1 MKRNMRQRNNPYTQE
16 ENAQILA
23 QMEALKGKKIPA
35 NVYGTLA
42 WTMGNRHTVASL
54 KSQASR
60 LRNGRVYGPSHV
72 PSEMPEAPAE
82 KTPCPAPPTTKEQPE
97 LPLYRTSEV
106 ITALRAAA
114 DTLQTVRAH
123 IIDRA
128 ALEERCLKLQAQV
141 DEYEEKF
148 KTIRK
153 ATNPGPG
160 GKE

>member
-1 MKRNMRQRNNPYTQE
+1 MKRNMAQRNNSYTPE

-60 LRNGRVYGPSHV
+60 LRNSRVYGPSHI
-72 PSEMPEAPAE
+72 PAAPEKP
-82 KTPCPAPPTTKEQPE
+82 PCQCQAAQPTAKEQPE

-106 ITALRAAA
+106 IKALRVAA
-114 DTLQTVRAH
+114 DTLQTVRTH

-128 ALEERCLKLQAQV
+128 ALEEKCMKLQAQV

-148 KTIRK
+148 KAIRM
-153 ATNPGPG
+153 ATDPGPG
-160 GKE
+160 GQA